1 MDKDGSY
8 GSVTTPIYP
17 TSTFRFE
24 KVGET
29 PEYDYTRSGN
39 PTRAALEENLAA
51 LEEGSWAGA
60 TATGMAAVTAVAL
73 LLRQGTHVIAGHDI
87 YGGTYRLFDNLLPR
101 FGIEFSFVDMREQE
115 AVRAALRPNTALIW
129 IETPSNPLLNTV
141 DIASTVEIA
150 QEAGVLTAADNTFLS
165 PYFQRPLNMG
175 VDIVVHST
183 TKYLNGHSDVV
194 GGALVTANRELG
206 ERLASVINTTGIAC
220 SPFDAWLVLRGVKT
234 LGPRMEAHQRN
245 AFAVAEFLQQHENV
259 RRVYF
264 PGLKNHPDHALANR
278 QQSGFGGMVSMDLD
292 TDVVAPTDFFSR
304 LRYFAIAE
312 SLGGVESLAEHPWT
326 MSHASM
332 PEKARIRAGIS
343 ESTVRLSLGIEDPA
357 DLMEDLELALE
368 RTRGKTA

>member
-1 MDKDGSY
+1 MVYSQSRGRELPSGATLQRSIREWTKMAHTVQSPLQY
-8 GSVTTPIYP
+8 IRLPHFALRRSERRLSMTTP
-17 TSTFRFE
+17 E
-24 KVGET
+24 VAT
-29 PEYDYTRSGN
+29 PLVR
-39 PTRAALEENLAA
+39 
-51 LEEGSWAGA
+51 
-60 TATGMAAVTAVAL
+60 
-73 LLRQGTHVIAGHDI
+73 RQGTHVIAGHDI

-220 SPFDAWLVLRGVKT
+220 SPFDAWLVLRGIKT

-332 PEKARIRAGIS
+332 PEKARIRAGIN

-368 RTRGKTA
+368 RTKGKTA